1 MELHELTLVI
11 LACIFGG
18 LVGSLVT
25 VHVFVPDLNSLNA
38 NRTDEIIQ
46 NVYPNQSQPL
56 QDTVTAIFS
65 NNKQSVVYVDVLK
78 VMQTPFG
85 TISQEASGSGFI
97 VSEDGYIVTND
108 HVVSDSTNITIVL
121 FDGEEFQANLK
132 GADPLNDVAVIKI
145 NAPNA
150 LRPVQVGDSDDL
162 TAGDFVVAIGSPF
175 RLQNTITFGIVSA
188 LNRQLT
194 SQGGF
199 VIEKV
204 IQTDAAVNPGNSGGP
219 LINLDGNVIG
229 INTAIISQSGGS
241 EGIGFAIPIN
251 TVKKIYT
258 QLIDSG
264 KVSRPWL
271 GITGTD
277 VTSDMVTAWKLTVN
291 YGVLIVDFA
300 DNSPAKEAGLRETL
314 SRPGRPDFILG
325 DIIMSIGGKKI
336 TNNVDLLNVLLKYNP
351 GNNVEVGVY
360 RDSTPLTFNVTLG
373 ERPPGV

>member
-1 MELHELTLVI
+1 M
-11 LACIFGG
+11 
-18 LVGSLVT
+18 
-25 VHVFVPDLNSLNA
+25 
-38 NRTDEIIQ
+38 
-46 NVYPNQSQPL
+46 
-56 QDTVTAIFS
+56 
-65 NNKQSVVYVDVLK
+65 
-78 VMQTPFG
+78 
-85 TISQEASGSGFI
+85 
-97 VSEDGYIVTND
+97 
-108 HVVSDSTNITIVL
+108 
-121 FDGEEFQANLK
+121 
-132 GADPLNDVAVIKI
+132 
-145 NAPNA
+145 
-150 LRPVQVGDSDDL
+150 
-162 TAGDFVVAIGSPF
+162 
-175 RLQNTITFGIVSA
+175 
-188 LNRQLT
+188 
-194 SQGGF
+194 
-199 VIEKV
+199 IEKV